1 MTREEAKQLLP
12 IIQAYAEG
20 KTIQVKLKTDSNSLC
35 EKWVDVK
42 NPDFDIYECYRIKPS
57 PKYRPF
63 KNAEECWQEMQKH
76 QPFGWVKDKSWKIY
90 DMITRV
96 TDSGVLFNGS
106 RFDDI
111 ATYSHSY
118 DRMAFADGTPFGM
131 KEGTDD

>member
-1 MTREEAKQLLP
+1 MNRKEAAELLP
-12 IIQAYAEG
+12 FILAYIKG
-20 KTIQVKLKTDSNSLC
+20 KTIQVKNQKDSKGTEEWL
-35 EKWVDVK
+35 DVI
-42 NPDFDIYECYRIKPS
+42 NPNFDMSPSCYRIKPEL
-57 PKYRPF
+57 KYRPF
-63 KNAEECWQEMQKH
+63 KDAEECWQEMKNH

-118 DRMAFADGTPFGM
+118 DRMAFADGTPFGI
-131 KEGTDD
+131 KEDTDD

>member
-1 MTREEAKQLLP
+1 MNRKEAAELLP
-12 IIQAYAEG
+12 FILAYIKG
-20 KTIQVKLKTDSNSLC
+20 KTIQVKNQKDSKGTEEWL
-35 EKWVDVK
+35 DVI
-42 NPDFDIYECYRIKPS
+42 NPNFDMSPSCYRIKPEL
-57 PKYRPF
+57 KYRPF
-63 KNAEECWQEMQKH
+63 KDAEECWQEMKNH

>member
-1 MTREEAKQLLP
+1 MNRKEAAELLP
-12 IIQAYAEG
+12 FIQAYIKG
-20 KTIQVKLKTDSNSLC
+20 KTIQVKNQKDSKGTEEWL
-35 EKWVDVK
+35 DVI
-42 NPDFDIYECYRIKPS
+42 NPNFDMSPSCYRIKPEL
-57 PKYRPF
+57 KYRPF
-63 KNAEECWQEMQKH
+63 KDAEECWQEMQKH

>member
-1 MTREEAKQLLP
+1 MNRNQARELWP
-12 IIQAYAEG
+12 IIKAHAEG
-20 KTIQVKLKTDSNSLC
+20 KTIQVKLKTDGNASC
-35 EKWVDVK
+35 EKWVDDK
-42 NPDFDIYECYRIKPS
+42 DPDFDIYERYRVKSEPT
-57 PKYRPF
+57 YRPF
-63 KNAEECWQEMQKH
+63 NSAKECWQEMQKH

-106 RFDDI
+106 HFDDI

-118 DRMAFADGTPFGM
+118 DRMAFADGTPFGI